1 MGNLSQKENKI
12 HKKHGKTQSLSK
24 HIICLTISYWS
35 RTVGLP
41 TISCEYLTSNIV
53 ITIIEDFSKP
63 SFCVEIAEKILSMTT
78 LTTKQITKYMQQK
91 RTKLQNIIEK
101 DVIFRLCDEI
111 IPILEHDNILLKL
124 NIQKNIDQKLI
135 IIGDIRGDLLSLLK
149 HFDSIRNNDNICKY
163 ENIIDKIYKYNDI
176 YLFLGSYVS

>member
-1 MGNLSQKENKI
+1 MGNLLQKQNKT
-12 HKKHGKTQSLSK
+12 HKKKATTLSYSK
-24 HIICLTISYWS
+24 HIACLIISYWARKS
-35 RTVGLP
+35 GLS
-41 TISCEYLTSNIV
+41 TISCDHLTSNIV
-53 ITIIEDFSKP
+53 MTIIEDFAKP
-63 SFCVEIAEKILSMTT
+63 SFYEQIAEKILSMNT